1 MDANTIG
8 LELIEYLQDTCD
20 CFLLQTDYVP
30 SESWY
35 DDNTGVIDYK
45 INDDII
51 SELPIDITEFLEDK
65 ADALDCDIYDLIEI
79 LETVV
84 YNVNDLGITEGLGY
98 VTINFI
104 ITEDGDRYFLQDIVL

>member
-1 MDANTIG
+1 MDANGIG
-8 LELIEYLQDTCD
+8 LELINYLEDKYD
-20 CFLLQTDYVP
+20 CYLIKADYVP

-35 DDNTGVIDYK
+35 EDNTEMIDYR
-45 INDDII
+45 ISRDII
-51 SELPIDITEFLEDK
+51 GELPIDITDFLEDK
-65 ADALDCDIYDLIEI
+65 IAELDCDIYDLIEI